1 MAARRLQISLRVL
14 KNISRGSALFIIII
28 NTNEIPH
35 HFTFYIYIFFFG
47 SKSCSYTQ
55 STIPN
60 PNVCLNFDCVSLKTL
75 NH

>member
-35 HFTFYIYIFFFG
+35 HFTFIFFFFEA
-47 SKSCSYTQ
+47 KVVVTH
-55 STIPN
+55 N
-60 PNVCLNFDCVSLKTL
+60 PTSPTPTFVLILIVCLLK
-75 NH
+75 H

>member
-35 HFTFYIYIFFFG
+35 HFTCIFFFFEA
-47 SKSCSYTQ
+47 KVAVTH
-55 STIPN
+55 N
-60 PNVCLNFDCVSLKTL
+60 PPSPTPTFVLILIVCLLK
-75 NH
+75 H

>member
-35 HFTFYIYIFFFG
+35 HFTFIYIYIFFFL
-47 SKSCSYTQ
+47 KQKLQLHTINHLQPQLLSY
-55 STIPN
+55 
-60 PNVCLNFDCVSLKTL
+60 F
-75 NH
+75 

>member
-14 KNISRGSALFIIII
+14 KNISRGSAIFIIII

-35 HFTFYIYIFFFG
+35 HFTFIYFFL